1 MGSNPEGHRYR
12 SRSPL
17 PGGSRSTH
25 HDRRRSR
32 SRSERIEETRN
43 RRHGEGRERHRD
55 RSRSRDRERHRDR
68 DGDRDR
74 HRRRHEDRDRSAD
87 RDRRKGREEGSH
99 HRHHHRSDRHRT
111 SRSPSHTHSH
121 SGDKKAVRHHRH
133 RSHSPE
139 RAKDEAPKTLP
150 FNSRQLGRSDYPNF
164 EPLFAYYLDIQ
175 KQINIDDL
183 DDHELRGRWKSFVK
197 KWNRGELAEGWY
209 DPEQFAN
216 LAKEAAAEG
225 RVPRSI
231 TETTTSRDKDR
242 KERGI
247 STMSEGDGVESTA
260 RPSIET
266 SDTPMLD
273 SKPSKDQNQDQQD
286 DHDSEDSDYGPTLPG
301 LSSSR
306 AHAHA
311 HGPTIPSLSDLTLHR
326 ETLAEER
333 HSQRAS
339 SYEALRAQRKV
350 DRALQKERLE
360 DLVPRADAG
369 TRERRLEKRKEL
381 NEKLK
386 GFREPS
392 PGGVEVAESELMG
405 EGDGGG
411 LEEYKRM
418 KKREEV
424 KKTERQL
431 RREEMERAKAAER
444 EERIREARERED
456 KVMEGLRA
464 LAKARFG

>member
-1 MGSNPEGHRYR
+1 MGSNAQGHRYR

-17 PGGSRSTH
+17 PAGSRSTH

-32 SRSERIEETRN
+32 SRSERLNDKRE
-43 RRHGEGRERHRD
+43 RRHGEGRDRHRE
-55 RSRSRDRERHRDR
+55 RSRSRDRERDR
-68 DGDRDR
+68 DRDR
-74 HRRRHEDRDRSAD
+74 HRRRHQDRDRSAD
-87 RDRRKGREEGSH
+87 RNKREEGSH
-99 HRHHHRSDRHRT
+99 HRHHHRHRT
-111 SRSPSHTHSH
+111 SRSHSQE
-121 SGDKKAVRHHRH
+121 
-133 RSHSPE
+133 RS
-139 RAKDEAPKTLP
+139 KDEPPKPLP
-150 FNSRQLGRSDYPNF
+150 FGSRQLSRSDYHNF
-164 EPLFAYYLDIQ
+164 EPLFAHYLDIQ
-175 KQINIDDL
+175 KQLFIDDL
-183 DDHELRGRWKSFVK
+183 DDHELRGRWKSFVN

-209 DPEQFAN
+209 DPQQFAN

-225 RVPRSI
+225 RIPRSI
-231 TETTTSRDKDR
+231 TEPTTGRGKDR
-242 KERGI
+242 KERGL
-247 STMSEGDGVESTA
+247 STMSESGDGNGPESTA

-266 SDTPMLD
+266 TDTNPPLTTKTSED
-273 SKPSKDQNQDQQD
+273 G
-286 DHDSEDSDYGPTLPG
+286 DSEQDSDYGPTLPG
-301 LSSSR
+301 QSSSSSR
-306 AHAHA
+306 THA
-311 HGPTIPSLSDLTLHR
+311 HGPTIPSLADLTLHR

-339 SYEALRAQRKV
+339 SLEALRAQRKA
-350 DRALQKERLE
+350 DQALQKQRLD

-392 PGGVEVAESELMG
+392 PGGEVAESDLMG

-411 LEEYKRM
+411 LDEYKRM
-418 KKREEV
+418 MKREEV

-431 RREEMERAKAAER
+431 RREEMERVKAAER
-444 EERIREARERED
+444 EKRIRQAKERED

>member
-1 MGSNPEGHRYR
+1 MGSNDEGHRYR

-17 PGGSRSTH
+17 PGGSRS
-25 HDRRRSR
+25 
-32 SRSERIEETRN
+32 RSERLNDKRG
-43 RRHGEGRERHRD
+43 RRHGEGRDRHRD
-55 RSRSRDRERHRDR
+55 RSRSRDRERHR
-68 DGDRDR
+68 G
-74 HRRRHEDRDRSAD
+74 RDRSAD
-87 RDRRKGREEGSH
+87 RKKREEGSH
-99 HRHHHRSDRHRT
+99 HRHHHPSDRHRT
-111 SRSPSHTHSH
+111 SRSPSHT
-121 SGDKKAVRHHRH
+121 GDTKPVRHHRH
-133 RSHSPE
+133 RSHSQE
-139 RAKDEAPKTLP
+139 RSKDEPPKPLP
-150 FNSRQLGRSDYPNF
+150 FGSRQLSRSDYPNF
-164 EPLFAYYLDIQ
+164 EPLFAHYLDIQ
-175 KQINIDDL
+175 KQLFIDDL
-183 DDHELRGRWKSFVK
+183 DDHELRGRWKSFVN
-197 KWNRGELAEGWY
+197 KWNRAELAEGWY
-209 DPEQFAN
+209 DPQQLAN

-231 TETTTSRDKDR
+231 TEPTTGRGKDR
-242 KERGI
+242 KERGL
-247 STMSEGDGVESTA
+247 STMSEDGNNGPESTA

-266 SDTPMLD
+266 TDTPMAD
-273 SKPSKDQNQDQQD
+273 TKTSDG
-286 DHDSEDSDYGPTLPG
+286 DSEQDSDYGPTLPG
-301 LSSSR
+301 QSSSR
-306 AHAHA
+306 THA
-311 HGPTIPSLSDLTLHR
+311 HGPTIPSLTDLTLHR

-339 SYEALRAQRKV
+339 SLEALRAQRKA
-350 DRALQKERLE
+350 DRALQKQRLE

-392 PGGVEVAESELMG
+392 PGGEVAESELMG

-411 LEEYKRM
+411 FDEYKRM
-418 KKREEV
+418 MKREEV

-444 EERIREARERED
+444 EERIREAKERED

>member
-1 MGSNPEGHRYR
+1 MGSNAEGHRYR

-32 SRSERIEETRN
+32 SRSERVDDRRE
-43 RRHGEGRERHRD
+43 RRHGEGRERHWD
-55 RSRSRDRERHRDR
+55 RSRSRDRERDR
-68 DGDRDR
+68 DRDR
-74 HRRRHEDRDRSAD
+74 HRRRREDRDRSAD
-87 RDRRKGREEGSH
+87 RKKREEGSH
-99 HRHHHRSDRHRT
+99 HRHHHRSDRHRS
-111 SRSPSHTHSH
+111 SRSPSQTHSH
-121 SGDKKAVRHHRH
+121 SGDKKAIRHHRH
-133 RSHSPE
+133 HSHSHE
-139 RAKDEAPKTLP
+139 KAKDEAPKPLP
-150 FNSRQLGRSDYPNF
+150 FNSRQLSRSDYANF
-164 EPLFAYYLDIQ
+164 EPLFAHYLDIQ
-175 KQINIDDL
+175 KQLFIDDL

-209 DPEQFAN
+209 DPEQFAS
-216 LAKEAAAEG
+216 LSKDAAAEG

-231 TETTTSRDKDR
+231 TETTTGRDKDR
-242 KERGI
+242 KERGV
-247 STMSEGDGVESTA
+247 STMSEGDGLESTA
-260 RPSIET
+260 RPSIEKT
-266 SDTPMLD
+266 DTPMAMADTNPPITSKNSDAD
-273 SKPSKDQNQDQQD
+273 SE
-286 DHDSEDSDYGPTLPG
+286 EDSDYGPTLPG
-301 LSSSR
+301 QSSSSSR
-306 AHAHA
+306 THAQ
-311 HGPTIPSLSDLTLHR
+311 GPTIPSLTDLTLHR

-339 SYEALRAQRKV
+339 SFEALRAQRKA
-350 DRALQKERLE
+350 DRALQKARLE

-386 GFREPS
+386 SFREPS
-392 PGGVEVAESELMG
+392 PGGEVAESELMG

-411 LEEYKRM
+411 LEEYKKM
-418 KKREEV
+418 MKREEV

-444 EERIREARERED
+444 EERIREAKERED
-456 KVMEGLRA
+456 KVMEGLKA